1 MTTVTEEFAP
11 LHHADLL
18 EEVARALIGD
28 DGNQESLEV
37 FEKKADPNTTIF
49 VIRAAKSDRGK
60 IIGKGGAAISHIR
73 GLFDRIVA
81 KENHRFY
88 IEVEDEKNATST
100 RRRSPRRAA

>member
-1 MTTVTEEFAP
+1 MTMVTEDMAP

-37 FEKKADPNTTIF
+37 IERKADPNTTIF
-49 VIRAAKSDRGK
+49 VIRADKADRGK
-60 IIGKGGAAISHIR
+60 IIGRGGAAISHIR

-88 IEVEDEKNATST
+88 IEVEDEKNIN
-100 RRRSPRRAA
+100 RHRNPRKAA